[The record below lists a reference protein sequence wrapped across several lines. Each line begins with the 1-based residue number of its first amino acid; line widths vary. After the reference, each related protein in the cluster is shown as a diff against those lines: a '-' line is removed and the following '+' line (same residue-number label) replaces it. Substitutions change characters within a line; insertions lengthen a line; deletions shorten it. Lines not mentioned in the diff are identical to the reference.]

1 MRAVAFVVEGDVQ
14 GVGFRYFA
22 RREATRLGI
31 VGWIRNRRDGVVE
44 GHAAGPDDALEAFLG
59 RLRGGPSM
67 ANVTNV
73 ALTEI
78 SDDTERFIV
87 FEIR

>member
-1 MRAVAFVVEGDVQ
+1 MRTLRFVVEGEVQ

-22 RREATRLGI
+22 RREAQRLG
-31 VGWIRNRRDGVVE
+31 VAGWVRNRRDGAVE
-44 GHAAGPDDALEAFLG
+44 GEAAGPDDAVEAFLS
-59 RLRGGPSM
+59 RLRRGPAM

-73 ALTEI
+73 DVTEI
-78 SDDTERFIV
+78 SDDSERFIA

>member
-1 MRAVAFVVEGDVQ
+1 MRTVGFVVEGEVQ

-22 RREATRLGI
+22 RREAHRLGI
-31 VGWIRNRRDGVVE
+31 VGWVRNRPDGAVVGE
-44 GHAAGPDDALEAFLG
+44 AAGPDGAVEAFLS
-59 RLRGGPSM
+59 RLRRGPAM

-73 ALTEI
+73 DLTEI
-78 SDDTERFIV
+78 SDDSERFMT